1 MIDEITKNAS
11 NVHRWGHFNWLGQ
24 GPVFGRSFSSSEKW
38 SPNTKKPPAMRVVGN
53 ALAYRKKPPMIQYM

>member
-1 MIDEITKNAS
+1 MNNESGKGAFCQIKAPLY
-11 NVHRWGHFNWLGQ
+11 WLGQ